1 MLKIGLIEEKK
12 TPPDQRVVLTP
23 GQCKSILETYAGR
36 VSIFVEPS
44 PTRCFPDLEYAQSGA
59 VLSSDL
65 SSCDLLLGVKEVPIH
80 SLYPNKTYCFF
91 AHVIKGQPYN
101 MPLLA
106 SLLEKNIRLVDFETM
121 TFENGER
128 VIGFG
133 EYAGIVGAYNGF
145 RAMGV
150 KTGAFELIPA
160 HVLGEYKH
168 MVEAIKKVHFP
179 YRIALTGSGRV
190 AKGAEKLLQDAGYS
204 RISPQEYLTYNSH
217 KIGKKYVLL
226 KHKDLFAS
234 KQNAAFDRIDFF
246 KNPQS
251 YKSCASVYWQHTD
264 LLINGIYWDEKIPR
278 LFEKEEI
285 ASPGF
290 SIQAIADVS
299 CDING
304 SIPITRRVSTIQNPF
319 YGIHKKDI
327 TECSCNDSNALCVMA
342 IANLPA
348 EIPREASLG
357 FGNMFIEHVLP
368 EFLIP
373 NSAFIQRATI
383 CENGVLSPSFSSL
396 YSFVKPK

>member
-12 TPPDQRVVLTP
+12 NPPDQRVVLTP

-44 PTRCFPDLEYAQSGA
+44 STRCFPDQEYEQSGA

-65 SSCDLLLGVKEVPIH
+65 SSCDLLLGVKEVPLH
-80 SLYPNKTYCFF
+80 SLYANKTYCFF

-121 TFENGER
+121 TFENGNR

-150 KTGAFELIPA
+150 KTGCFELTPA
-160 HVLGEYKH
+160 HILGEYTK
-168 MVEAIKKVHFP
+168 MVESIKQVNFP
-179 YRIALTGSGRV
+179 YTIAVTGSGRV

-226 KHKDLFAS
+226 KHESLFAN
-234 KQNAAFDRIDFF
+234 KQNATFERLDFF
-246 KNPQS
+246 KNPQNYS
-251 YKSCASVYWQHTD
+251 SCAAVYWQHTD
-264 LLINGIYWDEKIPR
+264 LLINGIYWDEKVPR

-285 ASPGF
+285 NSPGF
-290 SIQAIADVS
+290 SIQAIADIS

-304 SIPITRRVSTIQNPF
+304 SIPITSRVSTIQNPF
-319 YGIHKKDI
+319 YGVSKNNF
-327 TECSCNDSNALCVMA
+327 TECDCSDANAVCLMA
-342 IANLPA
+342 IANLPG
-348 EIPREASLG
+348 EIPKEASLG

-368 EFLIP
+368 EFLKP
-373 NSAFIQRATI
+373 DSAFIQRASI
-383 CENGVLSPSFSSL
+383 CENGKLLPPFSYL
-396 YSFVKPK
+396 YSFLQPK